1 MAVVSSQ
8 FCKSEEVALVYRR
21 GWRNEEVLDL
31 TGRPL
36 FKVKHPSFVWNRD
49 HYIVD
54 LTTNAPLVRLRPQMF
69 LPVRGIWYG
78 YHAQQ
83 DRMLF
88 MLRSSSIF
96 QISMSIDVFV
106 GSDKEP
112 GKNRQPDY
120 QIKGHSFSRG
130 IDIVRGHNQEQAKGG
145 SLWGRTEYTISVAP
159 GVDIAFVVSLI
170 AIVHDKRSSSNA
182 SSTTV

>member
-31 TGRPL
+31 TG
-36 FKVKHPSFVWNRD
+36 KD
-49 HYIVD
+49 HHFPEALNPD
-54 LTTNAPLVRLRPQMF
+54 NLCSQMF